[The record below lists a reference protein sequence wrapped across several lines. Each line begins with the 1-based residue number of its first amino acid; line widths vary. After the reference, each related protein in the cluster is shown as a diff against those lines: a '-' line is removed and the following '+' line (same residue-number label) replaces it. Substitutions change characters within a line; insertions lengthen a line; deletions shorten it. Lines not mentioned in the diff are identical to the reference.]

1 MEVNKNRDYKFKVG
15 DKVRLKLSNN
25 KYYSR
30 IGVIDNVYAK
40 VYEVKFG
47 DDCNAHVD
55 FIKKDDLSI
64 ELVES
69 CEKPADIWE
78 NISNKIDDSQLSL
91 PNAVNKETK
100 KPITKPLLEF
110 KVDLTPFD
118 RFKKQLQD
126 MVHKYDIANRLDK
139 PIKIVIPQ
147 KPQVDCININMTPFP
162 SNTKFKILSDFFIY
176 DGWHESTNIKGVTTD
191 YVDSKANNK
200 VTLDYMGKQFDFDLE
215 VYNYELINEPSKAKE
230 YKEEFYDRQ
239 EYEDFDG
246 IILQDKDKK
255 YWF

>member
-1 MEVNKNRDYKFKVG
+1 MENNENRDYKFKVG
-15 DKVRLKLSNN
+15 DWVRLRSDLSQYR
-25 KYYSR
+25 YYSIQR
-30 IGVIDNVYAK
+30 KQCGIISNMYETSAWK
-40 VYEVKFG
+40 HPNMYEVKYG
-47 DDCNAHVD
+47 VSDIYDNNYELIDIIEETH
-55 FIKKDDLSI
+55 L

-69 CEKPADIWE
+69 CEI
-78 NISNKIDDSQLSL
+78 
-91 PNAVNKETK
+91 KETK

-110 KVDLTPFD
+110 KLDSTPFN

-147 KPQVDCININMTPFP
+147 KPQVDFVNINMNLFP

-176 DGWHESTNIKGVTTD
+176 DGWHESTNIKGVTAD

-200 VTLDYMGKQFDFDLE
+200 ITLDYMGKQFDFDLE

-230 YKEEFYDRQ
+230 YKDEFYDRQ

-255 YWF
+255 YWL